1 MAKGQQEDIE
11 KGATLMARKGGQDRG
26 ITQRKDRKGWWVRL
40 YANGRQ
46 QWFKCDTKSQA
57 KALYGRLKADIR
69 EGTFFP
75 EKFAPRKDITL
86 RAWILRCLEG
96 STNRGVENEQRY
108 GRRWSWL
115 LGNRMLADVSR
126 EDLRQ
131 VQAKMRAKIKPRP
144 TNVPKEFQPKRLWS
158 DATINRH
165 FAFLRHVL
173 MLAVK
178 DSKLTQNPV
187 SGLKFFPEV
196 KRTRWLAGDE
206 LERLRGVMHQSDWKL
221 VAFAIETGLRRGEQ
235 FRLRWDQVDLENG
248 VLTLPLPKG
257 GKTRH
262 VPLSEEAK
270 AILRSFD
277 SFLRSA
283 WVFPGLNN
291 VTQSMD
297 SRAFLRRSFEPGL
310 RQAGI
315 TGVCWHSL
323 RHTVASR
330 RIMAGVDLVSV
341 KEILGHRDIQ
351 TTLRYAHLAPGHLR
365 DAVNRGSLTGT
376 VTKTVTS
383 QEGKQGEEMQHI
395 DFVVRPEGLE
405 PPTPRSVVWCSIH

>member
-1 MAKGQQEDIE
+1 
-11 KGATLMARKGGQDRG
+11 MARKGGQDRG
-26 ITQRKDRKGWWVRL
+26 ITQRKDRNGWWVRH

-86 RAWILRCLEG
+86 RAWVIRCLEG
-96 STNRGVENEQRY
+96 STNRGVENERRY
-108 GRRWSWL
+108 GRRWSLL

-131 VQAKMRAKIKPRP
+131 VQAKMRAKLRPRP
-144 TNVPKEFQPKRLWS
+144 KNASKEFQPKRLWS

-173 MLAVK
+173 MLAIK
-178 DSKLTQNPV
+178 DGKLIQNPV

-196 KRTRWLAGDE
+196 KRTRFLTSEE
-206 LERLRGVMHQSDWKL
+206 LDRLRGVMIPENWKL

-235 FRLRWDQVDLENG
+235 FQLQWNQVDLENG
-248 VLTLPLPKG
+248 VLTLPMPKG

-262 VPLSEEAK
+262 VPFSEEAK
-270 AILRSFD
+270 SILRSFD

-283 WVFPGLNN
+283 WVFPGLKDM
-291 VTQSMD
+291 TQPMD
-297 SRAFLRRSFEPGL
+297 SRAFLRRSYEPGL

-315 TGVCWHSL
+315 TGACWHSL
-323 RHTVASR
+323 RHTAASR

-351 TTLRYAHLAPGHLR
+351 TTLRYAHLAPEHLR
-365 DAVNRGSLTGT
+365 DAVNRGSLSGT
-376 VTKTVTS
+376 VTKTVTM
-383 QEGKQGEEMQHI
+383 EEVVEERSLQPLDDM
-395 DFVVRPEGLE
+395 VRPEGLE

>member
-1 MAKGQQEDIE
+1 
-11 KGATLMARKGGQDRG
+11 MARKGGQDRG
-26 ITQRKDRKGWWVRL
+26 ITQRKDRNGWWVRH

-96 STNRGVENEQRY
+96 STNRGVENERRY
-108 GRRWSWL
+108 GRRWSLL
-115 LGNRMLADVSR
+115 LGNRMLANVSR

-131 VQAKMRAKIKPRP
+131 VQAKMRAKLRPRP
-144 TNVPKEFQPKRLWS
+144 KNASKEFQPKRLWS

-173 MLAVK
+173 MLAIK
-178 DSKLTQNPV
+178 DGKLIQNPV

-196 KRTRWLAGDE
+196 KRTRFLTSEE
-206 LERLRGVMHQSDWKL
+206 LDRLRGLMIPEDWKL

-235 FRLRWDQVDLENG
+235 FQLQWNQVDLENG
-248 VLTLPLPKG
+248 VLTLPMPKG

-270 AILRSFD
+270 SILRSFD

-283 WVFPGLNN
+283 WVFPGLKDM
-291 VTQSMD
+291 TQLMD
-297 SRAFLRRSFEPGL
+297 SRAFLRRSYEPGL

-315 TGVCWHSL
+315 TGACWHSL
-323 RHTVASR
+323 RHTAASR

-351 TTLRYAHLAPGHLR
+351 TTLRYAHLAPEHLR
-365 DAVNRGSLTGT
+365 DAVNRGSLSGT
-376 VTKTVTS
+376 VTKTVTM
-383 QEGKQGEEMQHI
+383 EEVVEERNLQPL
-395 DFVVRPEGLE
+395 DYLVRPEGLE

>member
-1 MAKGQQEDIE
+1 
-11 KGATLMARKGGQDRG
+11 
-26 ITQRKDRKGWWVRL
+26 
-40 YANGRQ
+40 
-46 QWFKCDTKSQA
+46 
-57 KALYGRLKADIR
+57 
-69 EGTFFP
+69 
-75 EKFAPRKDITL
+75 
-86 RAWILRCLEG
+86 
-96 STNRGVENEQRY
+96 
-108 GRRWSWL
+108 
-115 LGNRMLADVSR
+115 MLADVSR

-144 TNVPKEFQPKRLWS
+144 TNVPEEFQPKRLWS

-270 AILRSFD
+270 TILRSFD

-283 WVFPGLNN
+283 WVFPGLND
-291 VTQSMD
+291 VTQSLD

-315 TGVCWHSL
+315 TGACWHSL
-323 RHTVASR
+323 RHTAASR

-365 DAVNRGSLTGT
+365 DAVNRGSLSGT
-376 VTKTVTS
+376 VTKTVTM
-383 QEGKQGEEMQHI
+383 GEMAEVRSIQPI
-395 DFVVRPEGLE
+395 DSVVRPEGLE

>member
-1 MAKGQQEDIE
+1 
-11 KGATLMARKGGQDRG
+11 MARKGGLDRG
-26 ITQRKDRKGWWVRL
+26 ITQRKGRKGWWVRL
-40 YANGRQ
+40 YVNGRER
-46 QWFKCDTKSQA
+46 WFRCDSKSQA

-86 RAWILRCLEG
+86 RAWILRCLDG
-96 STNRGVENEQRY
+96 STNRGVENERRY
-108 GRRWSWL
+108 GRRWSLL
-115 LGNRMLADVSR
+115 LGKRMLVDVSR

-131 VQAKMRAKIKPRP
+131 VQAKMRAKLRPRP
-144 TNVPKEFQPKRLWS
+144 KTATKDFQPKRLWS

-178 DSKLTQNPV
+178 DGKLTQNPV

-196 KRTRWLAGDE
+196 KRTRFLAGDE
-206 LERLRGVMHQSDWKL
+206 LERLQGVMNENDWKL
-221 VAFAIETGLRRGEQ
+221 VAFAIETGLRREEQ
-235 FRLRWDQVDLENG
+235 FGLRWDQVDLENG

-262 VPLSEEAK
+262 VPLSDEAK
-270 AILRSFD
+270 AILRAFD

-283 WVFPGLNN
+283 WVFPGLRDE
-291 VTQSMD
+291 TQPMD

-310 RQAGI
+310 RKAGI
-315 TGVCWHSL
+315 VGACWHTL
-323 RHTVASR
+323 RHTAASR
-330 RIMAGVDLVSV
+330 RVMAGVDLVSV
-341 KEILGHRDIQ
+341 KEILGHRDIE

-365 DAVNRGSLTGT
+365 DAVNRGSLSGT

-383 QEGKQGEEMQHI
+383 QEGEPEEEMQPL
-395 DFVVRPEGLE
+395 DSVVRPEGLE

>member
-1 MAKGQQEDIE
+1 
-11 KGATLMARKGGQDRG
+11 MARKGGQDRG
-26 ITQRKDRKGWWVRL
+26 ITQRKDRKGWWVRH

-96 STNRGVENEQRY
+96 STNRGVENERRY
-108 GRRWSWL
+108 GRRWSLL
-115 LGNRMLADVSR
+115 LGNRMLANVSR

-131 VQAKMRAKIKPRP
+131 VQAKMRAKLRPRP
-144 TNVPKEFQPKRLWS
+144 KNASKEFQPKRLWS

-178 DSKLTQNPV
+178 DSKLIQNPV

-196 KRTRWLAGDE
+196 KRTRFLTSEE
-206 LERLRGVMHQSDWKL
+206 LDRLRGVMIPEDWKL

-235 FRLRWDQVDLENG
+235 FQLQWNQVDLENG
-248 VLTLPLPKG
+248 VLTLPMPKG

-270 AILRSFD
+270 SILRSFD

-283 WVFPGLNN
+283 WVFPGLKDA
-291 VTQSMD
+291 TQRMD
-297 SRAFLRRSFEPGL
+297 SRAFLRRSYEPGL

-315 TGVCWHSL
+315 TGACWHSL
-323 RHTVASR
+323 RHTAASR

-351 TTLRYAHLAPGHLR
+351 TTLRYAHLAPEHLR
-365 DAVNRGSLTGT
+365 DAVNRGSLSGT
-376 VTKTVTS
+376 VTKTVTM
-383 QEGKQGEEMQHI
+383 EKVVEERSLQPLDYM
-395 DFVVRPEGLE
+395 VRPEGLE

>member
-1 MAKGQQEDIE
+1 
-11 KGATLMARKGGQDRG
+11 MARKGGQDRG
-26 ITQRKDRKGWWVRL
+26 ITQRKGRKGWWVRL

-75 EKFAPRKDITL
+75 EKFSPRKDITL
-86 RAWILRCLEG
+86 RAWILRCLDG
-96 STNRGVENEQRY
+96 STNRGIENERRY
-108 GRRWSWL
+108 GRRWSLL
-115 LGNRMLADVSR
+115 LGKRMLAGISR

-131 VQAKMRAKIKPRP
+131 VQAKMRMKLKPRP
-144 TNVPKEFQPKRLWS
+144 KNAPMDFQPKRLWS

-178 DSKLTQNPV
+178 DGKLTQNPV

-206 LERLRGVMHQSDWKL
+206 LERLRGVMQHRDWKL

-283 WVFPGLNN
+283 WVFPGLKD
-291 VTQSMD
+291 VSQPMD
-297 SRAFLRRSFEPGL
+297 SRAFLRRSFESGL
-310 RQAGI
+310 RKAGI
-315 TGVCWHSL
+315 SGVCWHSL
-323 RHTVASR
+323 RHTAASR
-330 RIMAGVDLVSV
+330 RVMAGVDLVSV

-351 TTLRYAHLAPGHLR
+351 TTLRYSHLAPGHLR
-365 DAVNRGSLTGT
+365 DAVNRGSLSGT
-376 VTKTVTS
+376 VTKTVTA
-383 QEGKQGEEMQHI
+383 EVEAREERVEPIEIM
-395 DFVVRPEGLE
+395 VRPEGLE